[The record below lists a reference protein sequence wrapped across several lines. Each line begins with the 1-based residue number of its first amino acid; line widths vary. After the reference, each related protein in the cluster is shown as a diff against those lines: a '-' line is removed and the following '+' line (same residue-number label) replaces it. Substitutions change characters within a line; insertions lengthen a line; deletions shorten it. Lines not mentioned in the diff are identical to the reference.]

1 MDSLEEQIVQ
11 KMRAGAVAEPAIQA
25 FLGAVRK
32 ARAGDKG
39 MTPERDIDP
48 IPDLPRLADMPAA
61 RPADAALLKQLAFV
75 KLNGGLGTGMGLD
88 RAKSLIVVKEGQT
101 FLDFIARQ
109 VVDLRRRY
117 NAPELVFLLMNS
129 FSTREETLA
138 FLNKYP
144 DLAAGGELDFVQSKA
159 PKLDAK
165 TLGPVTWSPDPELE
179 WCPPGHGDFYP
190 SLLGSGALDRLLK
203 RGIKYLFISNSDN
216 LGATVDLALLRHF
229 AESGLSFLMEVA
241 ERTPSDKKGG
251 HLARRKSTGRFL
263 LRESAQCPEGDT
275 DAFQDISK
283 HRFFNTNNL
292 WIRLDHLAEALRAN
306 NGAIPLP
313 LIANSKT
320 VDPKRGDSTPVLQL
334 ESAMGAAIESFEKS
348 GGIVVPRSRF
358 APVKTTSDLLALRS
372 DAYTIT
378 DDYRIV
384 LAPERNGQPPT
395 IDLDSKRYKIMS
407 AFEEAFP
414 HPLSLVDCDRMKVQG
429 AFRFE
434 QGVRCRGDVEFANNS
449 NQPERV
455 PAGEYTGKVEL
466 RQNQIESLAQA

>member
-1 MDSLEEQIVQ
+1 MH
-11 KMRAGAVAEPAIQA
+11 AGGVAEPAIQA

-39 MTPERDIDP
+39 MTPEREIEP
-48 IPDLPRLADMPAA
+48 IPELPRLADMPAA
-61 RPADAALLKQLAFV
+61 RPSDAALLKELAIV

-109 VVDLRRRY
+109 VLDLRRRFQ
-117 NAPELVFLLMNS
+117 APELVFLLMNS
-129 FSTREETLA
+129 FSTREDSLE
-138 FLNKYP
+138 FLKKYP
-144 DLAAGGELDFVQSKA
+144 DLAAGGELDFLQSKA

-165 TLGPVTWSPDPELE
+165 TLEPVSWPDDPELE

-229 AESGLSFLMEVA
+229 SQSGLSFLMEVA
-241 ERTPSDKKGG
+241 ERTASDKKGG
-251 HLARRKSTGRFL
+251 HLARRKSNGRFL
-263 LRESAQCPEGDT
+263 LRESAQCPPEDT
-275 DAFQDISK
+275 DSFQDISK

-320 VDPKRGDSTPVLQL
+320 VDPRRAGSTPVLQL

-378 DDYRIV
+378 ADHRIV
-384 LAPERNGQPPT
+384 LAEKRNGQPPT
-395 IDLDSKRYKIMS
+395 IDLDSSRYKIMKDFD
-407 AFEEAFP
+407 AAFP
-414 HPLSLVDCDRMKVQG
+414 HPLSLIDCERLKVSG
-429 AFRFE
+429 PFRFDK
-434 QGVRCRGDVEFANNS
+434 GVRCRGEVEFANAS
-449 NQPERV
+449 NESREVLP
-455 PAGEYTGKVEL
+455 GEYTGKVLLGE
-466 RQNQIESLAQA
+466 NQLDRLAKS

>member
-1 MDSLEEQIVQ
+1 MDSLEEQIVG
-11 KMRAGAVAEPAIQA
+11 KMRGGAVAEPAIHA

-39 MTPERDIDP
+39 LTPERDIDP
-48 IPDLPRLADMPAA
+48 IPELPRLVDLPPA
-61 RPADAALLKQLAFV
+61 RPSDTALLKQLAIV

-109 VVDLRRRY
+109 VLDLRRRY
-117 NAPELVFLLMNS
+117 QAPELVFLLMNS
-129 FSTREETLA
+129 FSTREDTLS
-138 FLNKYP
+138 FLKKYP
-144 DLAAGGELDFVQSKA
+144 GLAAGGELDFVQSKA
-159 PKLDAK
+159 PKLNAK
-165 TLGPVTWSPDPELE
+165 TLSPVSWPDDPELE

-216 LGATVDLALLRHF
+216 LGATVDLTLLRYF
-229 AESGLSFLMEVA
+229 SESGLSFLMEVA
-241 ERTPSDKKGG
+241 ERTASDKKGG
-251 HLARRKSTGRFL
+251 HLARRKSNGRFL
-263 LRESAQCPEGDT
+263 LRESAQCPEEDSE
-275 DAFQDISK
+275 AFQDISK

-292 WIRLDHLAEALRAN
+292 WIRLDHLAEALQAN

-320 VDPKRGDSTPVLQL
+320 VDPRRADSTPVLQL

-378 DDYRIV
+378 DDHRIV
-384 LAPERNGQPPT
+384 LAERRKGQPPA
-395 IDLDSKRYKIMS
+395 IDLDSRRYKIMKDFD
-407 AFEEAFP
+407 AAFP
-414 HPLSLVDCDRMKVQG
+414 HPLSLIDCDRLKVSG
-429 AFRFE
+429 PFRFGN
-434 QGVRCRGDVEFANNS
+434 GVRCRGEVEFTNAS
-449 NQPERV
+449 NETREV
-455 PAGEYTGKVEL
+455 PAGEYTGK
-466 RQNQIESLAQA
+466 SS